1 MVSVYMIAIFVKLA
15 NFYNSL
21 KDEFIMFRK
30 ILLLLLLGGSF
41 FIPDVAIGSIDLAKY
56 NQLQLVS
63 ASLSYKEIKSKLKD
77 TLGVDYDAFIENFD
91 VFGPPHKTS
100 DGGIFIEGW
109 LNDLYLENASAFV
122 IYPNGKVFAGWVT
135 PDAQIINYKANNNER
150 NEIHPAIKE
159 WATRFKGMDFTLPK
173 EKRGVGSEIDYFN
186 TNKFMIKITT
196 QCQPDGQ
203 CNDAIYQGV
212 RKKDGAQL
220 TLAGKASRSRCNS
233 RQCPIFG
240 YDFKNGQV
248 VYMLSKIN
256 NSLTVISNNKI
267 VLDEKGI
274 WSNEIKAN
282 ADSMQAIPE
291 SNFTGQWQG
300 EDAAKSGLSL
310 SLNQV
315 GNALSGT
322 YCYIAQAGN
331 RIDCPPENEINIHG
345 IVRNGKAEIV
355 FNSSFGGK
363 NGHAALELNGVQ
375 MKWKLTKPPVRGDYY
390 APLNYVLTRQTPA
403 TSSITREFSTN
414 KFTVT
419 ITSHCG
425 DFNAPCND
433 MSYLGV
439 RRSDNSVMALKGK
452 TLQNSAGEVVGAE
465 FNNGNVSYKV
475 AYKPVKLTV
484 SEGDRVLVD
493 QEGHYD

>member
-1 MVSVYMIAIFVKLA
+1 MS
-15 NFYNSL
+15 
-21 KDEFIMFRK
+21 
-30 ILLLLLLGGSF
+30 
-41 FIPDVAIGSIDLAKY
+41 PVALSSIYLTKY
-56 NQLQLVS
+56 SQLQRAS
-63 ASLSYKEIKSKLKD
+63 ASLSDKEIQSRLHD
-77 TLGVDYDAFIENFD
+77 TLGENYNTFIENFD

-100 DGGIFIEGW
+100 DGGLFIEGW

-122 IYPNGKVFAGWVT
+122 IYPNGKVYAGWVT
-135 PDAQIINYKANNNER
+135 PDAQVINYKENNNER

-173 EKRGVGSEIDYFN
+173 EKRGVGSEIEYFN
-186 TNKFMIKITT
+186 TNKFTIKITT

-220 TLAGKASRSRCNS
+220 ILTGKASRSRCNS

-291 SNFTGQWQG
+291 SNFTGQWEGADEAQ
-300 EDAAKSGLSL
+300 STLSL
-310 SLNQV
+310 SLNQA
-315 GNALSGT
+315 GNVLSGT
-322 YCYIAQAGN
+322 YCYITQAGN
-331 RIDCPPENEINIHG
+331 RIDCPEDEHNNIHG
-345 IVRNGKAEIV
+345 LVKNSKAEII
-355 FNSSFGGK
+355 FDSSFGGR
-363 NGHAALELNGVQ
+363 NGHAALEINGEQ
-375 MKWKLTKPPVRGDYY
+375 MKWQLTKAPIHGNYY
-390 APLNYVLTRQTPA
+390 APLNYVLTRQPPA
-403 TSSITREFSTN
+403 TSSITREFLTS
-414 KFTVT
+414 KFTFA

-439 RRSDNSVMALKGK
+439 RSSDNSVIALKGK

-475 AYKPVKLTV
+475 TYKPVKLTV